1 MLATEFEVSR
11 RTIKRDVEYMKEQM
25 SLPIAYDSKRCGY
38 YYTAPV
44 EKLPHVEVTQ
54 REMFSLLFAFKAATQ
69 MQATPFQQPLTRA
82 VQKLT
87 AEHGEHEYALADLD
101 RLISFRPFAPE
112 DTKPATLDLL
122 AAADSRTAVEF
133 TYRKVGGNEAMRRR
147 VHPYHVTC
155 IDSQWY
161 LLAFDTRRKALRTFV
176 VSRVRD
182 ARTVDENFIRPADFK
197 PADFCA
203 GVSARSAG
211 RRIIRW

>member
-1 MLATEFEVSR
+1 MTRNGADIVTR
-11 RTIKRDVEYMKEQM
+11 RRGETAARGGDAARDVLIVVRFQGGDADAGDA
-25 SLPIAYDSKRCGY
+25 I
-38 YYTAPV
+38 
-44 EKLPHVEVTQ
+44 
-54 REMFSLLFAFKAATQ
+54 
-69 MQATPFQQPLTRA
+69 QQPLTRA

-176 VSRVRD
+176 VSRVCD